1 MASRNFIVYSGPGS
15 TMTAKQQKEYK
26 LNAIAAGLER
36 CAIKSIG
43 DLNADIPYDWDGK
56 KSPGLQ
62 SIPESK
68 KEDRVKLIRDFIATG
83 AWPKSV
89 DLRELA
95 PLTDLVV
102 PTALDSHLT
111 AALAAVATV
120 YSCFQAIAAPQ
131 LLQGKL
137 MVVYGVSIDDPS
149 VPMPVSRLIFR
160 KGGAAGNIQGQ
171 YDLEPLGVKAEY
183 DGYLSEPQVIDYQDP
198 FAIQVRCRFA
208 SAVACIVHLHNFLF
222 ESTGLV
228 IA

>member
-1 MASRNFIVYSGPGS
+1 MASRNYIVYSGPGS
-15 TMTAKQQKEYK
+15 TMTATQQKEYR

-43 DLNADIPYDWDGK
+43 DLNADIP
-56 KSPGLQ
+56 GLEV
-62 SIPESK
+62 IPESK
-68 KEDRVKLIRDFIATG
+68 KKARVELIHDFIATG
-83 AWPKSV
+83 SWPSSV
-89 DLRELA
+89 DMRELA
-95 PLTDLVV
+95 PLTDLVAPV
-102 PTALDSHLT
+102 VLDSWLT
-111 AALAAVATV
+111 PALAAVAGIYT
-120 YSCFQAIAAPQ
+120 CFQLIVAPQ

-208 SAVACIVHLHNFLF
+208 SAAVCIVHLHNFLF